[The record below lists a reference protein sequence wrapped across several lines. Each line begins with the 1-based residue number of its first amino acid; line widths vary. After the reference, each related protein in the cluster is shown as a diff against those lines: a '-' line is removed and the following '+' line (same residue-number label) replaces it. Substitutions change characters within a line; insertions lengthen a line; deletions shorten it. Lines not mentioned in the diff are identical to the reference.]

1 MEAPLAPAAR
11 AGPTTKLQQ
20 TEYDLARVQADQQAL
35 AASTKALWF
44 EHSPVNR

>member
-1 MEAPLAPAAR
+1 MDALLALAVL

-20 TEYDLARVQADQQAL
+20 TECDLARVQVDQQAL

-44 EHSPVNR
+44 VHSP